1 MNKGTLVLLLIFLEN
16 VLFFW
21 MITWIKNMNNFQIVK
36 IKPLDNIRQHN
47 FLTVGPVFHLI
58 LEPDLYRASV
68 VATFKMI

>member
-1 MNKGTLVLLLIFLEN
+1 M
-16 VLFFW
+16 
-21 MITWIKNMNNFQIVK
+21 KNMNSFQIVK